1 MRTTFIFIFRVLILK
16 SRSSH
21 PEMFLEKVALKI
33 CSKFTGEQPYRSVI
47 SIKLLCNFI
56 EIPLRHGYSP
66 LLAAYFQ
73 NTFLQDH
80 LWRATSEKGSTN
92 AMNINKINTLKGS
105 HIPGCPSIFWK
116 VITTLYINIRINE

>member
-1 MRTTFIFIFRVLILK
+1 MPKCDFN
-16 SRSSH
+16 
-21 PEMFLEKVALKI
+21 KVAL
-33 CSKFTGEQPYRSVI
+33 QLYRNPTSAWV
-47 SIKLLCNFI
+47 F
-56 EIPLRHGYSP
+56 PLY
-66 LLAAYFQ
+66 AAYFQ

-105 HIPGCPSIFWK
+105 HIPGSPSIFWK